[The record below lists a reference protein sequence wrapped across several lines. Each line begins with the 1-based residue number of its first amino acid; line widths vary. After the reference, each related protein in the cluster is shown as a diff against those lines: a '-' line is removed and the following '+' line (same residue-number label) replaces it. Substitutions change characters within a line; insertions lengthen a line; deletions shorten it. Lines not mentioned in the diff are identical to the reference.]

1 MRGILMAMMGQRDKE
16 NNILVFNF
24 ELDWIGLDWIG
35 LDWIGLDW
43 IGLDWIGFI
52 GWIGLDVFV

>member
-1 MRGILMAMMGQRDKE
+1 MAMMGQRDKE

-35 LDWIGLDW
+35 LDWIDWMDW
-43 IGLDWIGFI
+43 IGCIRLKKKAGCFQVS
-52 GWIGLDVFV
+52 L

>member
-1 MRGILMAMMGQRDKE
+1 MAMMGQRDKE